1 MATQV
6 SNTILRAI
14 SPSNSIGGY
23 SGPAERRIRLASA
36 LSKHPNS
43 SKHWSTV
50 PEFLCLE
57 TLYSLRPTDNM
68 NMKFFVLI
76 LSLSVLAISASPM
89 DKVSNEG
96 TLSAAADRQFD
107 LGALLAALLGGGDDD
122 GEPEGTDEPGAGVS
136 VGGDGTGLGLGLD
149 IGSGSTF
156 VGGVSPGSGIFGGG
170 DDSSVTAS
178 GTVLG
183 IGLGGSAGR

>member
-14 SPSNSIGGY
+14 SPSNPIGGY
-23 SGPAERRIRLASA
+23 SGPAERRIRIASSP
-36 LSKHPNS
+36 SKHLNP

-89 DKVSNEG
+89 GKGSNEV
-96 TLSAAADRQFD
+96 TLAAAADRQFD

-122 GEPEGTDEPGAGVS
+122 GEPAGTDEPGAGVS
-136 VGGDGTGLGLGLD
+136 VGGDGTGTGLLLTLGD
-149 IGSGSTF
+149 DSTF
-156 VGGVSPGSGIFGGG
+156 VGGVSPGSGLFFGGT
-170 DDSSVTAS
+170 DSTVMAS
-178 GTVLG
+178 GTVAG
-183 IGLGGSAGR
+183 IGIGGDAGR